1 MKEEDLAMAQALV
14 ADAVAA
20 ERNYASPGCSPAPIK
35 KTLITQIQNKTK
47 AFR

>member
-14 ADAVAA
+14 ADAA
-20 ERNYASPGCSPAPIK
+20 ERNSVSPGCSPSPIK

>member
-14 ADAVAA
+14 ADAA
-20 ERNYASPGCSPAPIK
+20 ERNNASPGCSPAPIK